1 MHATSISATYLLLFF
16 GTVTS
21 AVYDFCAASD
31 DSSSSCAGD
40 ESYLLQA
47 DVGAHK
53 AKDSSHRSHDL
64 NLQVG
69 SGTSDPT
76 VDDVMATF
84 NAMSTNGAA
93 IDIDQGS
100 SWPSKYKSYFLPY
113 TYHIEGIQRFRPSPA
128 GGSSYLALS
137 GSGADANIFIA
148 EIPSRASGPGPITG
162 GTSVPTGSIT
172 RVLDIDTVYTHAG
185 GFQIQGNLLAV
196 GVEKGCNAMNRM
208 IPKGLPGACEKASRV
223 LFFDVSDPS
232 NPVKLNTYID
242 RPGTTAGAV
251 GLLKQESGKWLVL
264 AGGTDSNELDLYVQN
279 DDGSFHKAAH
289 WSKNEL
295 VTAVG
300 VSGGYKSYQTL
311 NLVLQ
316 KDGAIYMVGTTRS
329 PTMIGRD
336 YFDLF
341 KVQPSGGGRAT
352 ITFVAS
358 KAVRSRG
365 ADFSAAG
372 AIYVDTSTNMI
383 GYGSSWLP
391 GTGTSNP
398 VVPGNTIHVNEFV

>member
-113 TYHIEGIQRFRPSPA
+113 TYHIEGIQRFRPNPA

-137 GSGADANIFIA
+137 GSGKDANIFIA
-148 EIPSRASGPGPITG
+148 EIPGKTSGPGPITG
-162 GTSVPTGSIT
+162 GGSSIPTGTIT
-172 RVLDIDTVYTHAG
+172 KVLDIDTVYTHAG
-185 GFQIQGNLLAV
+185 GFQIQGDLMAV
-196 GVEKGCNAMNRM
+196 GVEKGCNAFMRF
-208 IPKGLPGACEKASRV
+208 IPGGCHKASRV
-223 LFFDVSDPS
+223 LFFNVSDPS
-232 NPVKLNTYID
+232 NPIKLSTYID
-242 RPGTTAGAV
+242 RPDTTAGAV
-251 GLLKQESGKWLVL
+251 GVLKQKNGKWLVI
-264 AGGTDSNELDLYVQN
+264 AGNGNSDDLTLYVQN
-279 DDGSFHKAAH
+279 TDGSFRQVGY
-289 WSKNEL
+289 WSKYEL
-295 VTAVG
+295 AQAVG

-316 KDGAIYMVGTTRS
+316 SDGKIYMVGTTRS

-341 KVQPSGGGRAT
+341 TVQPAAGGRAT
-352 ITFVAS
+352 ITFVAT
-358 KAVRSRG
+358 KPVTSRG

-372 AIYVDTSTNMI
+372 AIYVDSPTSII
-383 GYGSSWLP
+383 GYASSWLP
-391 GTGTSNP
+391 GSGTSNP
-398 VVPGNTIHVNEFV
+398 PMPGNTIHVNEFV

>member
-113 TYHIEGIQRFRPSPA
+113 TYHIEGIQRFRPNPA

-137 GSGADANIFIA
+137 GSGKDANIFIA
-148 EIPSRASGPGPITG
+148 EIPGKTSVPGPITG
-162 GTSVPTGSIT
+162 GGSSIPTGTIT
-172 RVLDIDTVYTHAG
+172 KVLDIDTVYTHAG
-185 GFQIQGNLLAV
+185 GFQIQGDLMAV
-196 GVEKGCNAMNRM
+196 GVEKGCNAFMRF
-208 IPKGLPGACEKASRV
+208 IPGGCHKASRV
-223 LFFDVSDPS
+223 LFFNVSDPS
-232 NPVKLNTYID
+232 NPIKLSTYID
-242 RPGTTAGAV
+242 RPDTTAGAV
-251 GLLKQESGKWLVL
+251 GVLKQKNGKWLVI
-264 AGGTDSNELDLYVQN
+264 AGNGNSDDLTLYVQN
-279 DDGSFHKAAH
+279 TDGSFRQVGY
-289 WSKNEL
+289 WSKYEL
-295 VTAVG
+295 AQAVG

-316 KDGAIYMVGTTRS
+316 SDGKIYMVGTTRS

-341 KVQPSGGGRAT
+341 TVQPAAGGRAT
-352 ITFVAS
+352 ITFVAT
-358 KAVRSRG
+358 KPVTSRG

-372 AIYVDTSTNMI
+372 AIYVDSPTSII
-383 GYGSSWLP
+383 GYASSWLP
-391 GTGTSNP
+391 GSGTSNP
-398 VVPGNTIHVNEFV
+398 PMPGNTIHVNEFV